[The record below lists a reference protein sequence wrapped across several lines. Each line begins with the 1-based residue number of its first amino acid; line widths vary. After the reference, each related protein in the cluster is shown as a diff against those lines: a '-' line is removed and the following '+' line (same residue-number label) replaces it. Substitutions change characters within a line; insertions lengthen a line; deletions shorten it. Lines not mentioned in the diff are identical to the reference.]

1 MKNYYE
7 ILEVD
12 KNASDEIIEKAY
24 KTLVK
29 KYHPDLQKNSKNQNK
44 MQQINEAYEILS
56 NDFKRREYDEKIQK
70 QSVPIEEYNKVIQEN
85 NKLKKDLRMV
95 ANQDNK
101 IRNQN
106 QFEEMSIV
114 QRYYQQIKKATKQ
127 TQMQSNRINT
137 SISFEKVKK
146 IIVGIIIFS
155 IIGIILAS
163 IPLTRKFFVDLY
175 NKNVVIKFFV
185 DIIIETFSKGFLL
198 KIREEE
204 INESINNRSF
214 FRNGKRYGKNIK
226 PKGI

>member
-85 NKLKKDLRMV
+85 NKLKKDLRMI

-185 DIIIETFSKGFLL
+185 DIIIETFSKGF
-198 KIREEE
+198 
-204 INESINNRSF
+204 
-214 FRNGKRYGKNIK
+214 
-226 PKGI
+226 